1 MTSPGNDVIYS
12 AIIGLILV
20 TLIVGLVRRM
30 TRAVSWCLS
39 LIVLCQIGY
48 VLSGTALNDAIPF
61 SEVFQTDV
69 MSAVA
74 HLFPG
79 TFIETGL
86 LTAARFLGQIFNDFA
101 GAVSDLWEA
110 LGLRHLVDA
119 VANGFKDVYR
129 NIAV

>member
-1 MTSPGNDVIYS
+1 MTSPGSDIVYS
-12 AIIGLILV
+12 AVIGLILV
-20 TLIVGLVRRM
+20 VLIAGLVRRM

-48 VLSGTALNDAIPF
+48 VLSGTALNDVIPF

-86 LTAARFLGQIFNDFA
+86 LTAARFLGQVFHDFA
-101 GAVSDLWEA
+101 AVVSNLWES
-110 LGLRHLVDA
+110 LGLGHLFDA
-119 VANGFKDVYR
+119 VASGFKDVYR